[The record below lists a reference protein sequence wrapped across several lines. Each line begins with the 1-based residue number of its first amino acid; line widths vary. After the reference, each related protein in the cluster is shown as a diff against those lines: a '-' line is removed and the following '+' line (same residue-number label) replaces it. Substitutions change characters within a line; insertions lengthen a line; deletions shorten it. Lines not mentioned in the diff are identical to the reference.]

1 MKPSRT
7 EFRAVSRQVE
17 WKSFIELAPL
27 GKWGTFIPRS
37 DLEADLHLTFQDI
50 IDRYYSELKFGD
62 RQNTGDIP
70 TVTNIGAT
78 TINLGYIKVL

>member
-1 MKPSRT
+1 MKSSRT
-7 EFRAVSRQVE
+7 EFRAVGRQVE

-37 DLEADLHLTFQDI
+37 DLEADLHLTFQGI

-62 RQNTGDIP
+62 RQNTGVVR
-70 TVTNIGAT
+70 TVTIGTT
-78 TINLGYIKVL
+78 TINLAYMKVL